1 MLDPRLYAEFT
12 QKLFTQP
19 VFDLLSRIPKDFKP
33 TSIVDLGCRSGDTTK
48 HLATTFTKAK
58 IIGIDSS
65 NQMIEQAKVRFPK
78 LTFQCA
84 KLEDFNSK
92 ADLIFSNAALHW
104 VGHSEELIGKLI
116 AGLNLG
122 GILLVQTP
130 LNFETKAHILLRQ
143 LISENP
149 DWYKALHDSVIFKDF
164 RAPEDYYDIFTR
176 RDLSAQVWSSTYYQQ
191 FPHTEAIFELIKNPI
206 LCELREK
213 LPVAEIEQIFAKF
226 IPLLKFAY
234 PPRSKT
240 GKIVISFSRLF
251 YLVQRAL

>member
-12 QKLFTQP
+12 KLYAQP
-19 VFDLLSRIPKDFKP
+19 VYDLLSRLPKEFKP
-33 TSIVDLGCRSGDTTK
+33 STIIDLGCRSGDTTK
-48 HLATTFTKAK
+48 HLAVTFTKAK

-92 ADLIFSNAALHW
+92 ADLIFSSAALHW

-116 AGLNLG
+116 AGLNPG
-122 GILLVQTP
+122 GTLLVQTP

-149 DWYKALHDSVIFKDF
+149 SWYKHLYDSVIFTSF
-164 RAPEDYYDIFTR
+164 RAPEDYYNIFQR
-176 RDLSAQVWSSTYYQQ
+176 CDLSAQVWSTTYYQQ
-191 FPHTEAIFELIKNPI
+191 FPHTEAIFEWLKSAII
-206 LCELREK
+206 CEFREK
-213 LPVAEIEQIFAKF
+213 LPIAEIEQIFDKF

-234 PPRSKT
+234 PPHKT
-240 GKIVISFSRLF
+240 GKIIVPLTRLF
-251 YLVQRAL
+251 YLVQKI